1 MKDTKVT
8 GKGLF
13 GRVRIR
19 TKIIA
24 PTILVLVLSNLVSVL
39 TSAYK
44 MDDLAKSNAKT
55 SLTALTDSIFLNLRT
70 AMNTGDITVIEDAE
84 KQSRENIQGLEKFV
98 VAKGRKVI
106 ELFTP
111 GKEYT
116 TDLAILK
123 SFETKQSQLIE
134 SFTNGKHTIRS
145 IRPMIAKQ
153 ECLYC
158 HVNQQ
163 VGDVVGVLDLT
174 FDMKESDFI
183 IDNTVNN
190 LVYQAI
196 GVLVLVTLFMTW
208 LIRRATLPIEAFQKG
223 LEMFFRY
230 INKEKQD
237 IMHIDQYSNDEIGE
251 LVESVNKNID
261 STVEGVKKDEKV
273 IEEAKEVCKQ
283 ASLGV
288 YDVQIKSQAHSTE
301 LNELKKLVNQL
312 IAAIGYNVNRVVSVL
327 NSYDL
332 DDYRARINSSGTTTG
347 TMKAVFDKVDS
358 LGDTLTHGAKRDL
371 SNGIQLQKDAN
382 ILQDAISKIQQ
393 FLHQQSNELQN
404 SVNSLNNITQ
414 TIRKTTNNAI
424 SMADYAQHVTAS
436 VEIGHNLANQTT
448 QEMDE
453 IATQVTMIN
462 DAINIIDEIAFQ
474 TNILSLNAA
483 VEAATAGEAGKGFAV
498 VAQEVRN
505 LANRSAEAAKEI
517 KDLVQSATDK
527 AKEGKVISD
536 KMKDEYIKLN
546 QHIESTIELIQEV
559 TNASQEQQKSI
570 EQINSN
576 MNIIQEH
583 TIQSVSMAN
592 NALEISEKTNTLA
605 QTIVDEASSKKI

>member
-1 MKDTKVT
+1 MKALKTPQ
-8 GKGLF
+8 GLF
-13 GRVRIR
+13 GKVRIR

-44 MDDLAKSNAKT
+44 MDDLAKSNAKVA
-55 SLTALTDSIFLNLRT
+55 LNALTDSIFLNLRT
-70 AMNTGDITVIEDAE
+70 AMNTGDSTIIEDAE
-84 KQSRENIQGLEKFV
+84 QKSREKIQGLERFV
-98 VAKGRKVI
+98 VARSSKMI
-106 ELFTP
+106 ELFSP
-111 GKEYT
+111 QLSYT
-116 TDLAILK
+116 TDPVML
-123 SFETKQSQLIE
+123 ETFSNKKARLIE
-134 SFTNGKHTIRS
+134 NFENGKHTIRS
-145 IRPMIAKQ
+145 IRPMIATS

-158 HVNQQ
+158 HVNQNL
-163 VGDVVGVLDLT
+163 GDVIGILDLT
-174 FDMKESDFI
+174 FDMKDSDLI
-183 IDNTVNN
+183 IDDTVNN

-196 GVLVLVTLFMTW
+196 GVLFLVTLFMTW

-261 STVEGVKKDEKV
+261 STVQGVKKDEQV

-288 YDVQIKSQAHSTE
+288 YDVQITSEAHSTE
-301 LNELKKLVNQL
+301 LNDLKNLVNQL
-312 IAAIGYNVNRVVSVL
+312 ISAIGYNVNRVATVL

-332 DDYRARINSSGTTTG
+332 DDYTVRVNSSGNTTG
-347 TMKAVFDKVDS
+347 TMKAVFDKVDA
-358 LGDTLTHGAKRDL
+358 LGDSLASGAATDL
-371 SNGIQLQKDAN
+371 KNGLQLQKDAN
-382 ILQDAISKIQQ
+382 ILQDAVSKIQQ
-393 FLHQQSNELQN
+393 FLNQQSNELQT
-404 SVNSLNNITQ
+404 SVDSLNNITHAITQ
-414 TIRKTTNNAI
+414 TTNDAI
-424 SMADYAQHVTAS
+424 SMASYANDVTKS
-436 VEIGHNLANQTT
+436 VKIGQKLATQTT

-453 IATQVTMIN
+453 IATQVNMIN

-527 AKEGKVISD
+527 ANDGKVISD
-536 KMKDEYIKLN
+536 KMKDEYIKLD
-546 QHIESTIELIQEV
+546 QHIESTIELIQNV
-559 TNASQEQQKSI
+559 TQASKDQQHTI
-570 EQINSN
+570 EQINTK

-583 TIQSVSMAN
+583 TKESESMSN
-592 NALEISEKTNTLA
+592 DALEISEKTSQLA
-605 QTIVDEASSKKI
+605 ATIVEEASSKKI

>member
-1 MKDTKVT
+1 MKMAGTT
-8 GKGLF
+8 EGLF
-13 GRVRIR
+13 GRVKIR

-24 PTILVLVLSNLVSVL
+24 PTILVLVLSNLISVL

-55 SLTALTDSIFLNLRT
+55 ALNALTDSIFLNLRT
-70 AMNTGDITVIEDAE
+70 AMNTGDLTVIDDAE
-84 KQSRENIQGLEKFV
+84 QKSRESIQGLEKFV
-98 VAKGRKVI
+98 VAKGKKAI
-106 ELFTP
+106 ALFNP
-111 GKEYT
+111 EEQYT
-116 TDLAILK
+116 SNHQILEAFSSK
-123 SFETKQSQLIE
+123 KPKMIE
-134 SFTNGKHTIRS
+134 SFDNGKHTIRS

-153 ECLYC
+153 ECLEC

-163 VGDVVGVLDLT
+163 VGDVIGVLDLT
-174 FDMKESDFI
+174 FNMENSDGI
-183 IDNTVNN
+183 INGTVSN

-196 GVLVLVTLFMTW
+196 GVLILVTLFMTW
-208 LIRRATLPIEAFQKG
+208 LIRRATMPIEAFQKG

-261 STVEGVKKDEKV
+261 STVEGVRQDEQV
-273 IEEAKEVCKQ
+273 IEEAKKVCKQ

-301 LNELKKLVNQL
+301 LNDLRDLVNQL
-312 IAAIGYNVNRVVSVL
+312 ISAIGYNVNRVSTVL
-327 NSYDL
+327 NKYDL
-332 DDYRARINSSGTTTG
+332 DDYTARINSSGQTTG
-347 TMKAVFDKVDS
+347 TMKAVFDKVDA
-358 LGDTLTHGAKRDL
+358 LGDSLSDGAKTDL
-371 SNGIQLQKDAN
+371 QNGLQLQKDAN
-382 ILQDAISKIQQ
+382 TLQDAISKIQQ
-393 FLHQQSNELQN
+393 FLNQQSSELQS
-404 SVNSLNNITQ
+404 SVDSLNNITQ
-414 TIRKTTNNAI
+414 TIRQTTNDAI
-424 SMADYAQHVTAS
+424 SMANYAKNVTAS
-436 VEIGHNLANQTT
+436 VEVGQQLANQTT

-453 IATQVTMIN
+453 IASQVTMIN

-527 AKEGKVISD
+527 AKDGKVISD
-536 KMKDEYIKLN
+536 KMKDEYVKLN
-546 QHIESTIELIQEV
+546 EHIESTIDLIENV
-559 TNASQEQQKSI
+559 THASQKQQQSI
-570 EQINSN
+570 EQINTN

-583 TIQSVSMAN
+583 TMQSVNMADD
-592 NALEISEKTNTLA
+592 ALGISSKTSDLA
-605 QTIVDEASSKKI
+605 ATIVEEASSKKI